1 MSEKFDF
8 NNISPYVEKYKTLIQ
23 LSDDNLYNELYKWE
37 TIQYFQD
44 NWDKTTNAANIYENL
59 NKAFNKEN
67 NNLWSGNHY
76 LPLKMIKHFAEKH
89 PEKVAHMFN
98 YLFDESLSLDVRL
111 KFFESE
117 SKKLL
122 DTEYPGKGLADYQG
136 KRALS
141 LYLCLKYPNT
151 YYLYKNRMFLDF
163 CQITGFCKM
172 PSSKPKKYDYKII
185 HEYFEV
191 CESLNQFLTQDE
203 ELIALHKSR
212 IPKSINFEKS
222 NNLLVQDFIYAIA
235 TYLNPKNDL
244 PNEHQLLIDRIQLLG
259 FEETNEFYNQLDKI
273 KLDFSIKPN
282 DDRLCYSLDK
292 DSNIALTVLDRYS
305 IGAEVRK
312 RSVNYMYMDY
322 SNGRDHWIKYPSSFS
337 EVDFA
342 YRFLKQAISEDLKKD
357 ETSRFIAHS
366 SEAFEKSLHDLEYR
380 NQIFNL
386 AFNNGFKTR
395 KKRRFWLYAPG
406 EDAHKWDE
414 FYKKGCMGL
423 NYDELGDLNQYD
435 SQVKIENKL
444 SQENL
449 SDSAPKNHSKAN
461 YQFCK
466 ELAIGDFVIVKKGR
480 EEYLGYGIVESDYF
494 FDDTLDSFK
503 SQRKVKWI
511 KKGSWKSEHTTA
523 LKTLTDITDVKY
535 KPNPELKAYEGI
547 YKLINSE
554 HMGEKTHH
562 QPINTILFGPPG
574 TGKTYKLKTDYFPKY
589 SSKESSLSEAQYFE
603 QVVSELTWFEVIALA
618 LLEHDTPM
626 NVPELKQNRWITT
639 KAEYSSMKNVS
650 AGMWSQLQSHTID
663 NCEYVNTKDRQ
674 SPQIFNKNEDKSWEI
689 SKEDFEDL
697 TPEFIEILDK
707 VNDFQANPDK
717 EIKRYEFVTFHQ
729 SYAYEDFI
737 EGIKPVMDN
746 ESDRELRYEIKDGL
760 FKTLCQRAKNDPENE
775 YAIFIDEI
783 NRGNVSSIFG
793 ELITLIE
800 PDKRL
805 GMENAMT
812 ATLPYSRDKFG
823 VPHNVHIYGTMNT
836 ADRSVEAL
844 DTALRRRFAFEEMLP
859 KPNLLKEEIKGVS
872 LEGLLT
878 CINGRIEAL
887 IDRDHTIGH
896 SYLFNVKSMDDLKL
910 AFKDKIIP
918 LLQEY
923 FYGDYGKIGLVLGG
937 GFIKMHPQENEIFA
951 DFEYDGSEGLAQNKF
966 ELKTFKNDEEFEA
979 AIKVLLKE

>member
-342 YRFLKQAISEDLKKD
+342 YRFLKQA
-357 ETSRFIAHS
+357 
-366 SEAFEKSLHDLEYR
+366 
-380 NQIFNL
+380 
-386 AFNNGFKTR
+386 
-395 KKRRFWLYAPG
+395 
-406 EDAHKWDE
+406 
-414 FYKKGCMGL
+414 
-423 NYDELGDLNQYD
+423 
-435 SQVKIENKL
+435 
-444 SQENL
+444 
-449 SDSAPKNHSKAN
+449 
-461 YQFCK
+461 
-466 ELAIGDFVIVKKGR
+466 
-480 EEYLGYGIVESDYF
+480 
-494 FDDTLDSFK
+494 
-503 SQRKVKWI
+503 
-511 KKGSWKSEHTTA
+511 
-523 LKTLTDITDVKY
+523 
-535 KPNPELKAYEGI
+535 
-547 YKLINSE
+547 
-554 HMGEKTHH
+554 
-562 QPINTILFGPPG
+562 
-574 TGKTYKLKTDYFPKY
+574 
-589 SSKESSLSEAQYFE
+589 
-603 QVVSELTWFEVIALA
+603 
-618 LLEHDTPM
+618 
-626 NVPELKQNRWITT
+626 
-639 KAEYSSMKNVS
+639 
-650 AGMWSQLQSHTID
+650 
-663 NCEYVNTKDRQ
+663 
-674 SPQIFNKNEDKSWEI
+674 
-689 SKEDFEDL
+689 
-697 TPEFIEILDK
+697 
-707 VNDFQANPDK
+707 
-717 EIKRYEFVTFHQ
+717 
-729 SYAYEDFI
+729 
-737 EGIKPVMDN
+737 
-746 ESDRELRYEIKDGL
+746 
-760 FKTLCQRAKNDPENE
+760 
-775 YAIFIDEI
+775 
-783 NRGNVSSIFG
+783 
-793 ELITLIE
+793 
-800 PDKRL
+800 
-805 GMENAMT
+805 
-812 ATLPYSRDKFG
+812 
-823 VPHNVHIYGTMNT
+823 
-836 ADRSVEAL
+836 
-844 DTALRRRFAFEEMLP
+844 
-859 KPNLLKEEIKGVS
+859 
-872 LEGLLT
+872 
-878 CINGRIEAL
+878 
-887 IDRDHTIGH
+887 
-896 SYLFNVKSMDDLKL
+896 
-910 AFKDKIIP
+910 
-918 LLQEY
+918 
-923 FYGDYGKIGLVLGG
+923 
-937 GFIKMHPQENEIFA
+937 
-951 DFEYDGSEGLAQNKF
+951 
-966 ELKTFKNDEEFEA
+966 
-979 AIKVLLKE
+979 

>member
-163 CQITGFCKM
+163 CQITRFCKM

-414 FYKKGCMGL
+414 FYKKG
-423 NYDELGDLNQYD
+423 
-435 SQVKIENKL
+435 
-444 SQENL
+444 
-449 SDSAPKNHSKAN
+449 
-461 YQFCK
+461 
-466 ELAIGDFVIVKKGR
+466 
-480 EEYLGYGIVESDYF
+480 
-494 FDDTLDSFK
+494 
-503 SQRKVKWI
+503 
-511 KKGSWKSEHTTA
+511 
-523 LKTLTDITDVKY
+523 
-535 KPNPELKAYEGI
+535 
-547 YKLINSE
+547 
-554 HMGEKTHH
+554 
-562 QPINTILFGPPG
+562 
-574 TGKTYKLKTDYFPKY
+574 
-589 SSKESSLSEAQYFE
+589 
-603 QVVSELTWFEVIALA
+603 
-618 LLEHDTPM
+618 
-626 NVPELKQNRWITT
+626 
-639 KAEYSSMKNVS
+639 
-650 AGMWSQLQSHTID
+650 
-663 NCEYVNTKDRQ
+663 
-674 SPQIFNKNEDKSWEI
+674 
-689 SKEDFEDL
+689 
-697 TPEFIEILDK
+697 
-707 VNDFQANPDK
+707 
-717 EIKRYEFVTFHQ
+717 
-729 SYAYEDFI
+729 
-737 EGIKPVMDN
+737 
-746 ESDRELRYEIKDGL
+746 
-760 FKTLCQRAKNDPENE
+760 
-775 YAIFIDEI
+775 
-783 NRGNVSSIFG
+783 
-793 ELITLIE
+793 
-800 PDKRL
+800 
-805 GMENAMT
+805 
-812 ATLPYSRDKFG
+812 
-823 VPHNVHIYGTMNT
+823 
-836 ADRSVEAL
+836 
-844 DTALRRRFAFEEMLP
+844 
-859 KPNLLKEEIKGVS
+859 
-872 LEGLLT
+872 
-878 CINGRIEAL
+878 
-887 IDRDHTIGH
+887 
-896 SYLFNVKSMDDLKL
+896 
-910 AFKDKIIP
+910 
-918 LLQEY
+918 
-923 FYGDYGKIGLVLGG
+923 
-937 GFIKMHPQENEIFA
+937 
-951 DFEYDGSEGLAQNKF
+951 
-966 ELKTFKNDEEFEA
+966 
-979 AIKVLLKE
+979 